1 MITHCRFFKFTC
13 TLCNG
18 KEEEIIQR
26 LELGVVDALHLVILN
41 LILSKNQKFH
51 DIETSIIPLIK
62 KKLKYLTDNGT
73 NAHVKLSMITSDHII
88 KILSNNKTRFK
99 CGSETGQQSGFWGL
113 RRMVAPWLPS
123 KYLLYR
129 PKYCQVSSSLK
140 RLKETLI
147 QPNNKKGQFHGKKPL
162 PGRSLGKP
170 ALKNVMNVVSKK
182 SSLKRGRPKDLTH
195 DFSDSDTSS
204 FGTLDLLIKPPK
216 DFSGANNPFRLSSDS
231 KRSSGSISDPSS
243 SSTPAGS
250 ESGSSIKMFLTPGD
264 KESPLSSGTPSQH
277 PGEGKFHQSKLF
289 GVLQMF
295 LFQSAEKSCWS
306 LLQKGSRRALK
317 GLVIAPRTPRT
328 PSPRRTGSGLWCS
341 RSPA

>member
-1 MITHCRFFKFTC
+1 MITHFRFFKFTC

-147 QPNNKKGQFHGKKPL
+147 QPNNKKGQFYGKKPE

-195 DFSDSDTSS
+195 DFSDSSTSS

-231 KRSSGSISDPSS
+231 KRSSGSSSDPSS

-250 ESGSSIKMFLTPGD
+250 EPGTSIKMFLTPGD

-277 PGEGKFHQSKLF
+277 PSEGT
-289 GVLQMF
+289 
-295 LFQSAEKSCWS
+295 FQILSS
-306 LLQKGSRRALK
+306 
-317 GLVIAPRTPRT
+317 
-328 PSPRRTGSGLWCS
+328 S
-341 RSPA
+341 RSSFRS